1 MSKNIEDVCIVVQAR
16 LNSSRIPGKML
27 RPFAG
32 STLVDILLEKLK
44 KSSIIPHNHIYLA
57 VGDEELKEVGIKY
70 GINIFER
77 SRASLESEGHQISE
91 IFEWHSTLPYKYII
105 MVSACNPLLRIETID
120 LFVKTFLDQPEENS
134 FGVFEKKTYFWNT
147 DKITTTDWKNYNFMN
162 TKLVDPVYEAAH
174 CLYASRMDIIGDDY
188 WMSKEYPP
196 QYHLFVMDELESFDI
211 DYEWQFTV
219 GEKLYEEFMRGTKN
233 EK

>member
-1 MSKNIEDVCIVVQAR
+1 
-16 LNSSRIPGKML
+16 
-27 RPFAG
+27 
-32 STLVDILLEKLK
+32 
-44 KSSIIPHNHIYLA
+44 
-57 VGDEELKEVGIKY
+57 
-70 GINIFER
+70 
-77 SRASLESEGHQISE
+77 
-91 IFEWHSTLPYKYII
+91 
-105 MVSACNPLLRIETID
+105 
-120 LFVKTFLDQPEENS
+120 
-134 FGVFEKKTYFWNT
+134 
-147 DKITTTDWKNYNFMN
+147 MN